1 MDEEQGHKN
10 GGVLVPRKKREDFT
24 WRSVYFPVSW
34 LPIIL
39 DLSQREDRSLS
50 SMLRQLVRD
59 GLTHRGVDVP
69 EPPAEYDEAGH

>member
-1 MDEEQGHKN
+1 MDEEQGHKS

-34 LPIIL
+34 LPLIL
-39 DLSQREDRSLS
+39 DLSQRDDRSLS